1 MTSEEA
7 LKNICLECEKEKG
20 KNKTACPFRSISNDY
35 CEEYEKIKKD
45 LEVLEILKRSIFNKE
60 IYKYTLDEK
69 LKGQKFMTIGIFIRG
84 DDINEIKEWLEND
97 K

>member
-1 MTSEEA
+1 MTSKEA
-7 LKNICLECEKEKG
+7 LEELIEKAIH
-20 KNKTACPFRSISNDY
+20 NCDDWDIVRLYTY
-35 CEEYEKIKKD
+35 TIKKD

-60 IYKYTLDEK
+60 IHKYTLDEK
-69 LKGQKFMTIGIFIRG
+69 LKGQKFMTIGISIRG